1 MMKAYLILQIVVI
14 QTLII
19 VFLIIIHLIAIHFI
33 VILLFNIFVFEFSIL
48 LTVFGFNLA
57 AIFILSKDTCSNLRL
72 LCSTGWS
79 SGSCVRMG
87 IFWGTGVYLVL
98 FWCFEGSLTFL
109 AFTLSLLTCLAD

>member
-19 VFLIIIHLIAIHFI
+19 VFLIIIHLI
-33 VILLFNIFVFEFSIL
+33 NIFVFEFSIL